1 MENPPVLYNESMD
14 YLFPDYYRKF
24 HCAGGGCPLTCC
36 GGWQISIDPAS
47 LDRYRKT
54 KGPLGARLQNEI
66 DWREGC
72 FRQYGG
78 KCALLSEEGLCDLY
92 SEGGGR
98 KAFCT
103 ACRDFPRHLEEFKGV
118 REVSLS
124 LSCPIAAGL
133 ILSEKP
139 VRFLKKR
146 TKKRERFPF
155 PFDRRLYQKLSGR
168 RDRMIRRLQ
177 DRSLPVRARIE
188 GLFPALKVPQGIT
201 PPSPPEEE
209 MFSVLER
216 LTPVCADWRP
226 FLQKAKR
233 VLKGLTSG
241 ERENF
246 RAFWPDYKTEQL
258 LIYFLWV
265 YYCSAVYDKK
275 PGEKLAFSLGCT
287 YMIRTLAMAE
297 WAGGEANLLAPSR
310 FSREIEHSDQ
320 NLLRL
325 QALLSDQKKFG
336 PEIFRA
342 MLHTL

>member
-36 GGWQISIDPAS
+36 GGWQSCIDPAS

-124 LSCPIAAGL
+124 LSCQEAESIHYIAAEAAGVIMPAASAAFWG
-133 ILSEKP
+133 ILSRGAVEID
-139 VRFLKKR
+139 KR
-146 TKKRERFPF
+146 LWYDTREVIP
-155 PFDRRLYQKLSGR
+155 
-168 RDRMIRRLQ
+168 
-177 DRSLPVRARIE
+177 
-188 GLFPALKVPQGIT
+188 
-201 PPSPPEEE
+201 
-209 MFSVLER
+209 
-216 LTPVCADWRP
+216 
-226 FLQKAKR
+226 
-233 VLKGLTSG
+233 
-241 ERENF
+241 
-246 RAFWPDYKTEQL
+246 
-258 LIYFLWV
+258 
-265 YYCSAVYDKK
+265 
-275 PGEKLAFSLGCT
+275 
-287 YMIRTLAMAE
+287 
-297 WAGGEANLLAPSR
+297 
-310 FSREIEHSDQ
+310 
-320 NLLRL
+320 
-325 QALLSDQKKFG
+325 
-336 PEIFRA
+336 
-342 MLHTL
+342 